1 MRGMFLSMNS
11 NNYLGSSLTK
21 SLQLNINMFKEL
33 FNNDDTVVFREF
45 ESKHD
50 VDLKCCVI
58 FIKGMVNK
66 DIIDEHIIQPIVNIN
81 IKDLKLSEAAGADTN
96 IDLIIKKVL
105 LTSIVNKQTKIEDLI
120 LPLLYGD
127 TILLIE
133 GSIEAVLMETKD
145 LPGRGIEQPD
155 SERVVKG
162 SKEGFTEMMITNLAL
177 IRKRLRTYNLKFSF
191 KEVGTITK
199 TKLCICYID
208 GIVNEKILQELIK
221 RLDNIDND
229 GIITSQAVDEFI
241 KDSPLSLFKTIGNTE
256 RPDVAVGKLLDG
268 RIVIIVDGTPFVL
281 TLPFIFIEYYSSADD
296 YTSNYIFASFNRILR
311 LAAFFMGISIPA
323 LYVAVT
329 TYHQE
334 LIPTALLLSISTA
347 REGIPFPTVVEALL
361 MLAGF
366 TTLREAGVRLPQA
379 IGQSL
384 SIVGAL
390 VLGEAAV
397 NARIISAPMVIVIA
411 MTGISSF
418 LVPKLMG
425 AFEIVRLIFLLLS
438 SYWGLFGYM
447 YGVIGLFLYLFSLRS
462 FGVPYMLY
470 SPAVIFEDIKDTTLR
485 LPVWTMKNRPRLISK
500 NRKRQS

>member
-1 MRGMFLSMNS
+1 MNS
-11 NNYLGSSLTK
+11 NNYLGYSLTK
-21 SLQLNINMFKEL
+21 SLQLNIDMFKEM
-33 FNNDDTVVFREF
+33 FSNDDTVVFREI
-45 ESKHD
+45 ESKQD
-50 VDLKCCVI
+50 ADLKCCVI
-58 FIKGMVNK
+58 FIKGMANK
-66 DIIDEHIIQPIVNIN
+66 DIIDEHIIQPIIDIN
-81 IKDLKLSEAAGADTN
+81 LKDLKQSGAANQDNN
-96 IDLIIKKVL
+96 IDIIIKKVL
-105 LTSIVNKQTKIEDLI
+105 LSSSVKKQTKIDDLI

-133 GSIEAVLMETKD
+133 GSLEVILVETKA
-145 LPGRGIEQPD
+145 LPERGIEEPD

-162 SKEGFTEMMITNLAL
+162 SKEGFNEMMITNLAL

-199 TKLCICYID
+199 TKLSVCYID
-208 GIVNEKILQELIK
+208 GIVNEKILQELMK
-221 RLDNIDND
+221 RLDNIDTD
-229 GIITSQAVDEFI
+229 GIITSEAVDEFI
-241 KDSPLSLFKTIGNTE
+241 KDAPRSLFKTIGNTE
-256 RPDVAVGKLLDG
+256 RPDVAVGKLLEG
-268 RIVIIVDGTPFVL
+268 RIVIVVDGTPFVL
-281 TLPFIFIEYYSSADD
+281 TLPFIFMEYYQSAED
-296 YTSNYIFASFNRILR
+296 YTNNYIFASLNRILR
-311 LAAFFMGISIPA
+311 MMAFFLGVSIPA

-347 REGIPFPTVVEALL
+347 REGIPFPTVVEALIML
-361 MLAGF
+361 MGF

-418 LVPKLMG
+418 LVPKLIAG
-425 AFEIVRLIFLLLS
+425 FEIVRLIFLLLS

-447 YGVIGLFLYLFSLRS
+447 YGVIGLFIYLFSLRS

-470 SPAVIFEDIKDTTLR
+470 SSAVTSEDIKDTTLR
-485 LPVWTMKNRPRLISK
+485 LPVWAMKNRPRLISK
-500 NRKRQS
+500 NKKRQS

>member
-1 MRGMFLSMNS
+1 MNS
-11 NNYLGSSLTK
+11 DKYLGSSLTK
-21 SLQLNINMFKEL
+21 SLQLNIDMFKEL
-33 FNNDDTVVFREF
+33 FNNDETVIFREF
-45 ESKHD
+45 ESKTD
-50 VDLKCCVI
+50 ADLKCCAI

-66 DIIDEHIIQPIVNIN
+66 DIIDEHIIQPIVNMN
-81 IKDLKLSEAAGADTN
+81 LKDLKCSEVAQQSGTTSQYDN
-96 IDLIIKKVL
+96 IDIIIRRVL
-105 LTSIVNKQTKIEDLI
+105 LTSIVKKQTKIDDLI
-120 LPLLYGD
+120 LPLLYGE

-133 GSIEAVLMETKD
+133 GSLEAVLIETKA
-145 LPGRGIEQPD
+145 LPGRGIEEPE
-155 SERVVKG
+155 SEKVVKG
-162 SKEGFTEMMITNLAL
+162 SKEGFNETMITNLAL
-177 IRKRLRTYNLKFSF
+177 IRKRLRTHKLKFSF
-191 KEVGTITK
+191 KEVGTISR

-208 GIVNEKILQELIK
+208 GVVNEKILQEVMK

-229 GIITSQAVDEFI
+229 GIISSEAVDEFI
-241 KDSPLSLFKTIGNTE
+241 KDAPMSLFKTIGNTE
-256 RPDVAVGKLLDG
+256 RPDVAVGRLLEG

-281 TLPFIFIEYYSSADD
+281 TMPFIFLEYFQSAED
-296 YTSNYIFASFNRILR
+296 YTNNYIFASFNRLLR
-311 LAAFFMGISIPA
+311 MIAFFLGISVPA

-397 NARIISAPMVIVIA
+397 NARIISAPMVIVVA
-411 MTGISSF
+411 LTGISSF
-418 LVPKLMG
+418 LVPKLLA
-425 AFEIVRLIFLLLS
+425 AFEIVRLIFLILS

-447 YGVIGLFLYLFSLRS
+447 YGVIGLFIYLFSLRS

-470 SPAVIFEDIKDTTLR
+470 SSAVTPEDIKDTTLR
-485 LPVWTMKNRPRLISK
+485 LPVWSIKYRPRLISK

>member
-1 MRGMFLSMNS
+1 MD
-11 NNYLGSSLTK
+11 NNTYLGSSLTK
-21 SLQLNINMFKEL
+21 SLQLNINTFKGL
-33 FNNDDTVVFREF
+33 FNNDDTVIFREF
-45 ESKHD
+45 ESKQD
-50 VDLKCCVI
+50 ANIKCCVI

-66 DIIDEHIIQPIVNIN
+66 DIIDEHIIQPI
-81 IKDLKLSEAAGADTN
+81 LN
-96 IDLIIKKVL
+96 IDLNDLNNSEDASQDNSVDIIIKKVL
-105 LTSIVNKQTKIEDLI
+105 LTSIVKKQTKINDLI
-120 LPLLYGD
+120 LPLLYGE
-127 TILLIE
+127 TILLID
-133 GSIEAVLMETKD
+133 GSLEAVLIDTKA
-145 LPGRGIEQPD
+145 LPGRGIEAPD

-162 SKEGFTEMMITNLAL
+162 SKEGFNETMITNAAL
-177 IRKRLRTYNLKFSF
+177 IRKRVRTHNLKFSF
-191 KEVGTITK
+191 KEVGTITR

-208 GIVNEKILQELIK
+208 GVVNEKILQELVK
-221 RLDNIDND
+221 RLDNINND

-241 KDSPLSLFKTIGNTE
+241 KDAPLSLFKTIGNTE
-256 RPDVAVGKLLDG
+256 RPDVAVGKLLEG

-281 TLPFIFIEYYSSADD
+281 TLPFIFTEYYQSAED
-296 YTSNYIFASFNRILR
+296 YTNNYIFASFNRILR
-311 LAAFFMGISIPA
+311 MMAFFLGVSIPA
-323 LYVAVT
+323 LYVAII

-334 LIPTALLLSISTA
+334 LIPTPLLLSISTA

-425 AFEIVRLIFLLLS
+425 VFEIVRLVFLMLS
-438 SYWGLFGYM
+438 SFWGLFGYM
-447 YGVIGLFLYLFSLRS
+447 YGVIGLFIYLFSLRS

-470 SPAVIFEDIKDTTLR
+470 SSAVTSEDIKDTTLR
-485 LPVWTMKNRPRLISK
+485 LPVWSMKYRPRLISK
-500 NRKRQS
+500 NKKRQS